1 MTIEDLYNYAKRN
14 GVEKY
19 FLGVSMP
26 GSELSFDEDN
36 IKIDERGKDVF
47 LYFSEEELN
56 SVGWF

>member
-1 MTIEDLYNYAKRN
+1 MTIEELYNYAKRN

-19 FLGVSMP
+19 FLDVSMP
-26 GSELSFDEDN
+26 GSELSFDENN
-36 IKIDERGKDVF
+36 IKIDKKGKNVF